1 MAVSKSKVK
10 ERRALKEEKKAEIKK
25 KEPLKTPFKE
35 RHAHIFKYF
44 WAIWFIGIGVILA
57 VVLIQLYLSGQ
68 LSILL
73 PKERT
78 F

>member
-1 MAVSKSKVK
+1 MSKAKVK
-10 ERRALKEEKKAEIKK
+10 ERRALKEQKKAEIRKRK
-25 KEPLKTPFKE
+25 AKPGKTPFKE
-35 RHAHIFKYF
+35 RHAKFFKYF
-44 WAIWFIGIGVILA
+44 WQVWFIGIGVILA
-57 VVLIQLYLSGQ
+57 IVLVQLYLSGQ

>member
-1 MAVSKSKVK
+1 MSKQKVK
-10 ERRALKEEKKAEIKK
+10 ERRALKEKK
-25 KEPLKTPFKE
+25 KEERKKKTAKPSKIPFQE
-35 RHAHIFKYF
+35 RHAALFKYF
-44 WAIWFIGIGVILA
+44 WKIWFIGIGVILA
-57 VVLIQLYLSGQ
+57 IVLVQLYLSGQ

>member
-1 MAVSKSKVK
+1 MSKQKVK
-10 ERRALKEEKKAEIKK
+10 ERRALKEKKKAEIKK
-25 KEPLKTPFKE
+25 KTAKPPKIPFKE
-35 RHAHIFKYF
+35 RHATFFKYF
-44 WAIWFIGIGVILA
+44 WKIWFIGIGVILA
-57 VVLIQLYLSGQ
+57 IVLIQLYLSGQ